1 MAELSQVMKMLGNDL
16 TDQELRDIMKE
27 AGATKSIGYSAFCKL
42 MGGGGVSKARKETDP
57 EEEMR
62 DAFGLFDLD
71 RDGYISASEMKTGL
85 AKFGVTLTEREVDQ
99 VCTPPSYRPA
109 RTQA

>member
-42 MGGGGVSKARKETDP
+42 MGGGGTAGGT
-57 EEEMR
+57 
-62 DAFGLFDLD
+62 
-71 RDGYISASEMKTGL
+71 
-85 AKFGVTLTEREVDQ
+85 REVFAAKNSSNHAI
-99 VCTPPSYRPA
+99 PLPA
-109 RTQA
+109 VAGETSWL